1 MVPSDVTLLRLIEQ
15 LDRVGLRGLMPALL
29 DVVGKVT
36 GATGVRLLV
45 ADVEAKSFEVRREL
59 EAGEVSSSGSID
71 VEGSV
76 HGRAYKDGQ
85 VVSAVVDGAPTLIA
99 PVTARGERAGV
110 LEVRLTAEPGDD
122 AAEVAAF
129 AGVIVGYLITAGDR
143 WTDEFHFARRI
154 RRMTLPAE
162 IQWGLLPL
170 AALSTEEISLAG
182 ALEPAYEVGGDIFDY
197 ACGVGTLT
205 AALFDAMGH
214 GLRAARLSALT
225 VATFRNARRR
235 GLGLQEQAG
244 EIHAMLQPGFDLE
257 GYATGILLHVD
268 LVDPGLST
276 MVNAGHEPPL
286 LQRRGAAPALVDLRP
301 ELPFGMPFESEPA
314 VQPLPLAP
322 GDRLTLYSDG
332 VVEARPDDG
341 DPYGVEALAD
351 LLATQRDRSAR
362 EVARTV
368 TAAVRSHR
376 AADLQDDATILIID
390 VPG

>member
-36 GATGVRLLV
+36 SATGVRLLV

-110 LEVRLTAEPGDD
+110 LEVRLTAEPDD
-122 AAEVAAF
+122 DDAEVAAF

-170 AALSTEEISLAG
+170 AALSTEQVSLAG

-244 EIHAMLQPGFDLE
+244 EIHATLQPGFDLE
-257 GYATGILLHVD
+257 GYATGILLQLD

-286 LQRRGAAPALVDLRP
+286 LQRRGAAPALVALRP

-341 DPYGVEALAD
+341 EAYGVEALAD

-362 EVARTV
+362 EVARKV